1 MADLKREIRLMGV
14 IIPILI
20 ILSTLFG
27 LESTKK
33 SGNSN
38 DKSSFALTVKNN
50 LISLNAINASLKGI
64 VEEIGRIDPA

>member
-1 MADLKREIRLMGV
+1 MADLKREIRLIGV

-20 ILSTLFG
+20 IPSTLFG

-38 DKSSFALTVKNN
+38 DKSSFTLTVKNN
-50 LISLNAINASLKGI
+50 LISLNVINASLKGI